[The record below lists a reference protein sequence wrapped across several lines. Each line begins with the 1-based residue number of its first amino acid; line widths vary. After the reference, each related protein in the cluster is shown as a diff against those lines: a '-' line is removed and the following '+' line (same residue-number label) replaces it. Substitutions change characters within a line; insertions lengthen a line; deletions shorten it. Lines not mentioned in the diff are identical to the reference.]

1 MNSAHD
7 LFHEVKLLY
16 KTFLSEWE
24 GNEQDNTINDL
35 SANADDSITRV
46 WPNFKVPAKLKQLLS
61 HSWV

>member
-24 GNEQDNTINDL
+24 GSGQDNTINHL
-35 SANADDSITRV
+35 SANAEDSITRV
-46 WPNFKVPAKLKQLLS
+46 GPNFKVPATL
-61 HSWV
+61 

>member
-24 GNEQDNTINDL
+24 GSGQDNTINHL
-35 SANADDSITRV
+35 SANAEESITRV
-46 WPNFKVPAKLKQLLS
+46 GPNFKVPATL
-61 HSWV
+61 